1 MANKNSEDY
10 SVLRW
15 GVAGAGKISTD
26 FVCAVN
32 ADSPDKHKFVAV
44 ASRSLETASNFAFA
58 RKIPTAYGSYQEL
71 AQDTNVQIVYIGNL
85 NPDHFETAKLFLE
98 HGKHVL
104 LEKPLTM
111 NAKQTAAITELAR
124 EKNLLL
130 MEALWSRFLP
140 AYVFLAEQLKAK
152 TIGEIY
158 SVEASFGFANL
169 DAVARVSEKKLGGGT
184 ILDLG
189 VYTLNL
195 IQMAF
200 GNEQPEKV
208 AAVGALNSSGVD
220 ASVAAALSYSGGRS
234 AVMRT
239 HSVVEMPNTATLIGT
254 KGTIRLEKYFHC
266 AQKVLLNGQEHAFPY
281 PANTPEMNFPD
292 GRGLRF

>member
-1 MANKNSEDY
+1 
-10 SVLRW
+10 
-15 GVAGAGKISTD
+15 
-26 FVCAVN
+26 
-32 ADSPDKHKFVAV
+32 
-44 ASRSLETASNFAFA
+44 
-58 RKIPTAYGSYQEL
+58 
-71 AQDTNVQIVYIGNL
+71 
-85 NPDHFETAKLFLE
+85 
-98 HGKHVL
+98 
-104 LEKPLTM
+104 
-111 NAKQTAAITELAR
+111 
-124 EKNLLL
+124 

-292 GRGLRF
+292 GRGLRFEADHVRELLVAGKRESPVMPHRDSLTLARISDEIRRQIGVVFPADQQ